1 MSVAIVDGPMMEEF
15 VDDSEAFGKWTDQ
28 HFDMLDTDGNGE
40 LSRDELQN
48 RQGKFSSC
56 EFELQSKEEISS
68 LYDALIERFDI
79 DRSGTID
86 RQEFRALTKE
96 IMLAKAR
103 GIGNSPV
110 LVILQGDSLVMR
122 VVQRVLQNKIN

>member
-1 MSVAIVDGPMMEEF
+1 MSVVVVDGPMMEEF
-15 VDDSEAFGKWTDQ
+15 VDDAEAFGKWTDK

-48 RQGKFSSC
+48 RKGKFSSS

-68 LYDALIERFDI
+68 LYDILIERFDI
-79 DRSGTID
+79 DKSGTID
-86 RQEFRALTKE
+86 RQEFKALTKE

-122 VVQRVLQNKIN
+122 VVQRFSAKK

>member
-15 VDDSEAFGKWTDQ
+15 VDDTEAFDKWTDQ

-40 LSRDELQN
+40 LSRDELQH
-48 RQGKFSSC
+48 RQGKYSSC
-56 EFELQSKEEISS
+56 EFELQSKEEISC
-68 LYDALIERFDI
+68 LYDALLERFDV

-86 RQEFRALTKE
+86 RKEFRALTKE

-103 GIGNSPV
+103 GIGSSPV

-122 VVQRVLQNKIN
+122 VVQHVLQK

>member
-122 VVQRVLQNKIN
+122 I

>member
-1 MSVAIVDGPMMEEF
+1 MSVVVVDGPMMEEF
-15 VDDSEAFGKWTDQ
+15 VDDTEAFGKWTDK

-48 RQGKFSSC
+48 RKGKFSSC

-68 LYDALIERFDI
+68 LYDILIERFDI
-79 DRSGTID
+79 DKSGTID
-86 RQEFRALTKE
+86 RQEFKALTKE

-122 VVQRVLQNKIN
+122 VVQRFSAK